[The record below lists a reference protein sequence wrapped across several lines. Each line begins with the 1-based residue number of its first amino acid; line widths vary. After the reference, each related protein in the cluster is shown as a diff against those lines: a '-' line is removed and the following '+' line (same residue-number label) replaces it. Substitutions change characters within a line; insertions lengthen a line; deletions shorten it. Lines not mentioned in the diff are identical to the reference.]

1 MKCET
6 STIVNLVFP
15 SIVVFLKNS
24 FNVVSL
30 SPSDSLSIF
39 SGREA
44 SLLFNFTLQ
53 TRPSSAVTA
62 KSVVFFNLRCVMTQ
76 VVPLLPPGGGDAVEG
91 LGIAAPSHPLLPE
104 TPEELVGQRAAP
116 AEERLGHPTNQR
128 ARKLQRPVPAHAR
141 QSE

>member
-1 MKCET
+1 M
-6 STIVNLVFP
+6 L
-15 SIVVFLKNS
+15 
-24 FNVVSL
+24 
-30 SPSDSLSIF
+30 
-39 SGREA
+39 
-44 SLLFNFTLQ
+44 
-53 TRPSSAVTA
+53 
-62 KSVVFFNLRCVMTQ
+62 Q